1 MKTSNKVQNA
11 KNRSHR
17 GELPGDKQ
25 VKRNKRSTGVARIPQ
40 GETLPEAIKRDR
52 LMSHATPRPVSSRG
66 KQLQKQQVDRAYRS
80 LNLTSGT
87 YDAWISATF
96 MQHWLAATPDKDRHQ
111 TKTGLAIKA
120 VKASLPSDQA
130 ESTIVRV
137 LLSNAAKAVK
147 DAFVPIG

>member
-96 MQHWLAATPDKDRHQ
+96 MQRHF
-111 TKTGLAIKA
+111 
-120 VKASLPSDQA
+120 LP
-130 ESTIVRV
+130 IV
-137 LLSNAAKAVK
+137 
-147 DAFVPIG
+147 DVPPAPHPVWRLPNRQFPFSRRHARQGRCSFRPSHRRYSR